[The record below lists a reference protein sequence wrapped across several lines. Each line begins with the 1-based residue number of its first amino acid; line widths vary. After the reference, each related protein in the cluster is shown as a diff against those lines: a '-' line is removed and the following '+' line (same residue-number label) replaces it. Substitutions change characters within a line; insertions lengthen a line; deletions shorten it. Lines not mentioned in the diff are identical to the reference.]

1 MEEGRKEG
9 RAPFDVRVGGRWGW
23 QSRRGE
29 WSGRLTGW
37 AERGE
42 ERAELAAW
50 GWWWWWWRRWLKAEE
65 TGGCVR
71 VGFLAWHRGI
81 DTPVGAQRH
90 QRLLRR
96 PTSLHLERTSSPS
109 PLLPSVKLLHLESM
123 RATDDHPSSTA
134 LRVFIARIFP
144 DLGIP
149 PDREGNSDRYNLHR

>member
-96 PTSLHLERTSSPS
+96 PTSLHLERTSSPF
-109 PLLPSVKLLHLESM
+109 PLPLPPPTVGQTFTPRIDACH
-123 RATDDHPSSTA
+123 RRPPFVNRPSSFH
-134 LRVFIARIFP
+134 RSNISRSRDSARSGGK
-144 DLGIP
+144 LGQI
-149 PDREGNSDRYNLHR
+149 